1 MILAIVGLR
10 FFAKTSLGKD
20 IFGGIA
26 LKLPIFGDL
35 IVKSAASRF
44 SGSISTLV
52 STGISM
58 IEALDITAKTI
69 DNSII
74 KKAIYSVR
82 EDVSKGS
89 VLSEPLARVKVF
101 PPMVSEM
108 IAIGE
113 ETGDIDG
120 MLNNLASYYDEEVKV
135 ATEALLAILQ
145 PLIIIIMG
153 AIVGFLI
160 AAVMSPIIKM
170 YQVIDQV

>member
-1 MILAIVGLR
+1 
-10 FFAKTSLGKD
+10 
-20 IFGGIA
+20 
-26 LKLPIFGDL
+26 
-35 IVKSAASRF
+35 
-44 SGSISTLV
+44 
-52 STGISM
+52 
-58 IEALDITAKTI
+58 
-69 DNSII
+69 
-74 KKAIYSVR
+74 
-82 EDVSKGS
+82 
-89 VLSEPLARVKVF
+89 
-101 PPMVSEM
+101 M

-135 ATEALLAILQ
+135 ATETLLAILQ

>member
-1 MILAIVGLR
+1 M
-10 FFAKTSLGKD
+10 
-20 IFGGIA
+20 
-26 LKLPIFGDL
+26 
-35 IVKSAASRF
+35 
-44 SGSISTLV
+44 
-52 STGISM
+52 
-58 IEALDITAKTI
+58 
-69 DNSII
+69 
-74 KKAIYSVR
+74 
-82 EDVSKGS
+82 
-89 VLSEPLARVKVF
+89 SEPLARVKVF

-135 ATEALLAILQ
+135 ATETLLAILQ